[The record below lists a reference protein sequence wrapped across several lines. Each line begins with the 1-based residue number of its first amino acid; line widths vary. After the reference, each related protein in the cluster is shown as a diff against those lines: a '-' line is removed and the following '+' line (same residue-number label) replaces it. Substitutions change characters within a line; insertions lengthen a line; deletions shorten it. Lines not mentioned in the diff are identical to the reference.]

1 MKLKHLLLISLLSIF
16 ISCGNDDTPAPTPT
30 EEAMYFPPITGTTW
44 ETKTPESLGW
54 NTANI
59 AALNTY
65 LTDKHSK
72 SFIILHNGKIVM
84 ENYFNGHNS
93 TLP

>member
-1 MKLKHLLLISLLSIF
+1 MSLKYFLLISLLSIF
-16 ISCGNDDTPAPTPT
+16 ISCSNDDNSTPSPT
-30 EEAMYFPPITGTTW
+30 EEAMYFPPNGSTTW

-65 LTDKHSK
+65 LKDSLFYT
-72 SFIILHNGKIVM
+72 M
-84 ENYFNGHNS
+84 EK
-93 TLP
+93 L